1 MIAIEGEREF
11 SIVTKIMLMIIQKLL
26 TSIPYPYYR
35 PQLCI
40 LLYWVSM
47 KPLTFFAKFAASSTA
62 SMNKINNQFLMTT
75 GRNHRLALT
84 KSNIFYAVD
93 KQ

>member
-1 MIAIEGEREF
+1 MIAVDDVVEREI

-47 KPLTFFAKFAASSTA
+47 KPLTFYAKFAGTAASL
-62 SMNKINNQFLMTT
+62 NKINNQFLMTT
-75 GRNHRLALT
+75 VAIIVLPRENSGF
-84 KSNIFYAVD
+84 K
-93 KQ
+93 